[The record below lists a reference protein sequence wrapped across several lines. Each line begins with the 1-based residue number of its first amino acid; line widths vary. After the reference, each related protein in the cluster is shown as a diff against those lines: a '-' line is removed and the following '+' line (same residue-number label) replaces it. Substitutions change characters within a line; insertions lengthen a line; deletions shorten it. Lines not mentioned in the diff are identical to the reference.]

1 MTDNGQIFWVGDWPE
16 AVCIPKKSDTMT
28 LLFQGDIHHDF
39 ITILLQET
47 TSRRQP
53 LIAFFKFTQELR
65 VWFYILYQSIFADEN
80 VIVFKS
86 LSLSG

>member
-53 LIAFFKFTQELR
+53 LIAFFFKL
-65 VWFYILYQSIFADEN
+65 WFYILYQSIFADEN